1 LPINTIFKL
10 FQSLF
15 ALGNIVVFSAAKSP
29 FIIVYSILKKEITS
43 YLSSLVAYVTI
54 GVFLLVL
61 GLFLWVFPD
70 SSILDYG
77 YASLDSLFS
86 TAPYLFMFLIPAITM
101 RSLAEEHKEGTF
113 ELLLTRPLT
122 DWQIILGKFFAC
134 VLLVL
139 FALIPTLVYY
149 YSVYALGTPQGNI
162 DTGAVIGSY
171 IGLFLLGAGFVAI
184 GLFASSISKNQI
196 IAFTIAVFVSFFVYS
211 GFDSLSTLLS
221 LQNLGLQHLGIT
233 EHYQSVSRGVL
244 DTRDLGYFV
253 CLSGLF
259 IWFTLFVIKIQRQRS
274 ANQKGMLTGLAVII
288 LVGLISSFAFTRF
301 DFTKEKRFT
310 ISKISRSILD
320 SLPKNVKVTVYLQG
334 DNFPAAFKRLQGATR
349 DMLNDLQAYSHGKL
363 QFDFTDPLKGLSSDQ
378 QQQAIQDLGEKGI
391 EPTNLS
397 EKTDNGLTQKLIIP
411 YAMVSSD
418 GKQIAVKLLLNR
430 IGLSPDEQLN
440 NSIQNLEYAFSS
452 AIKKVTTGGKPE
464 IGFTE
469 GHNELSDAQLND
481 GMKSLSD
488 GYAVGRVDL
497 KTIPFAELVK
507 VKLLVIP
514 KPDKPF
520 TELEK
525 FKLDQYAMRGG
536 RLLWTIDQV
545 SAELDSLRGHGGDQL
560 AFNKQLN
567 LDDIL
572 FVYGVRI
579 NYDLVADMNCSQIP
593 VATGNVGGQAQI
605 QNVPWLFYPVLI
617 PTSKNPIVKN
627 LDGIHTEFIST
638 IDTIGIKDVDKTI
651 LLTSSPYNKKF
662 SAPYQ
667 LSLQML
673 EQEPDPKTFV
683 NPPKTVGV
691 LLEGKFKSDFL
702 NRPQPEGLTE
712 KIESISESKP
722 TKMIVIGDGD
732 VFKNQVG
739 NDGSAY
745 PLGYDHFTRQSFG
758 NKNLLLNIAD
768 YMTDDSGLIGL
779 RTKEIQIRLLD
790 RARIRSEKVYWQVIN
805 NVIPL
810 AFVLIFAIF
819 QHYIRKRKYA
829 H

>member
-1 LPINTIFKL
+1 M
-10 FQSLF
+10 
-15 ALGNIVVFSAAKSP
+15 
-29 FIIVYSILKKEITS
+29 YSILKKEITS

-77 YASLDSLFS
+77 YAGLDSLFN

-101 RSLAEEHKEGTF
+101 RSLAEERKEGTF
-113 ELLLTRPLT
+113 ELLFTRPLT
-122 DWQIILGKFFAC
+122 DWQIVLGKFFAC

-149 YSVYALGTPQGNI
+149 YSVWVLGNPQGNI

-171 IGLFLLGAGFVAI
+171 IGLFLLGAGFAAI
-184 GLFASSISKNQI
+184 GLFASSVSKNQI
-196 IAFTIAVFVSFFVYS
+196 IAFTIAVFLSFFFYS

-233 EHYQSVSRGVL
+233 EHYQSISRGVL

-253 CLSGLF
+253 CLSAVF
-259 IWFTLFVIKIQRQRS
+259 IWFTLLTIKIQRQKT
-274 ANQKGMLTGLAVII
+274 AGQKGMLGALAVII
-288 LVGLISSFAFTRF
+288 MAGIISSFAFTRF
-301 DFTKEKRFT
+301 DFTAEKRYT
-310 ISKISRSILD
+310 ISKVSRNILD
-320 SLPKNVKVTVYLQG
+320 SLPKDVKVTVYLQG

-349 DMLNDLQAYSHGKL
+349 DMLSDLKAYSHGKL
-363 QFDFTDPLKGLSSDQ
+363 QFEFIDPLKGLSNDQ
-378 QQQAIQDLGEKGI
+378 QQQTIQELEDKGV

-397 EKTDNGLTQKLIIP
+397 EKTDNGLNQKLIIP
-411 YAMVSSD
+411 YAIVASN
-418 GKQIAVKLLLNR
+418 GKEIPVKLLLNR
-430 IGLSPDEQLN
+430 IGLSYDEQLN
-440 NSIQNLEYAFSS
+440 NSIQNLEYGFSS
-452 AIKKVTTGGKPE
+452 AIKKVTKDGKPE

-469 GHNELSDAQLND
+469 GHSELTDVQLND
-481 GMKSLSD
+481 AMKSLSESFM
-488 GYAVGRVDL
+488 VGRVDL
-497 KTIPFAELVK
+497 KTISFAALQK

-525 FKLDQYAMRGG
+525 FKLDQYIMRGG
-536 RLLWTIDQV
+536 RVVWTIDQV

-567 LDDIL
+567 LDDQL
-572 FVYGVRI
+572 FVYGIRI
-579 NYDLVADMNCSQIP
+579 NYDLIADMSCTQIP

-605 QNVPWLFYPVLI
+605 QNVPWLFYPLLM
-617 PTSKNPIVKN
+617 PLSKHPLVKN
-627 LDGIHTEFIST
+627 LEGIRTEFIST
-638 IDTIGIKDVDKTI
+638 IDTIGTKGTTKTI
-651 LLTSSPYNKKF
+651 LLTTSPYNKKF
-662 SAPYQ
+662 NTPYL
-667 LSLQML
+667 LSLQSL
-673 EQEPDPKTFV
+673 EQVPDQKTFT
-683 NPPKTVGV
+683 NLPKTVGV
-691 LLEGKFKSDFL
+691 LLEGKFKSDFM
-702 NRPQPEGLTE
+702 NRPLPEGLTE
-712 KIESISESKP
+712 KVESLPESKP
-722 TKMIVIGDGD
+722 TKMIVISDGD

-739 NDGSAY
+739 TDGSPY
-745 PLGYDHFTRQSFG
+745 PLGYDHYTQQNYG

-790 RARIRSEKVYWQVIN
+790 KARIRSEKLYWQVIN

>member
-1 LPINTIFKL
+1 
-10 FQSLF
+10 
-15 ALGNIVVFSAAKSP
+15 
-29 FIIVYSILKKEITS
+29 VYSILKKEITS

-77 YASLDSLFS
+77 YAGLDSLFN

-101 RSLAEEHKEGTF
+101 RSLAEERKEGTF

-122 DWQIILGKFFAC
+122 DGQIVLGKFFAC

-149 YSVYALGTPQGNI
+149 YSVYTLGNPTGNV

-171 IGLFLLGAGFVAI
+171 IGLFLLGSGFAAI
-184 GLFASSISKNQI
+184 GLFASSVSENQI
-196 IAFTIAVFVSFFVYS
+196 IAFTIAVFLSYFFYA
-211 GFDSLSTLLS
+211 GFDSLSSLLS
-221 LQNLGLQHLGIT
+221 LQNLGLQNIGIT
-233 EHYQSVSRGVL
+233 AHYESVSRGVL

-253 CLSGLF
+253 CLSAFF
-259 IWFTLFVIKIQRQRS
+259 IWCTLLVIKLQRQKT
-274 ANQKGMLTGLAVII
+274 ADKKGLITGLAFIAAVAI
-288 LVGLISSFAFTRF
+288 ISSLAFTRF

-310 ISKISRSILD
+310 ISNISRGILD
-320 SLPKNVKVTVYLQG
+320 SLPKDVKVTVYLEG
-334 DNFPAAFKRLQGATR
+334 NSFPSAFKRLRSATK
-349 DMLNDLQAYSHGKL
+349 DMLNDLDAYSHHKL
-363 QFDFTDPLKGLSSDQ
+363 QFDFVDPLKGQASDQ
-378 QQQAIQDLGEKGI
+378 QQQTLQAMEEKGI

-411 YAMVSSD
+411 YAIVSSGD
-418 GKQIAVKLLLNR
+418 KEIPVKLLLNR
-430 IGLSPDEQLN
+430 IGLSPEEQLN
-440 NSIQNLEYAFSS
+440 NSIQNLEYAFVS
-452 AIKKVTTGGKPE
+452 AIKKVTAGGKPE

-469 GHNELSDAQLND
+469 GHNELSDVQLND
-481 GMKSLSD
+481 AMKSLSE
-488 GYAVGRVDL
+488 GFTVGRVDL
-497 KTIPFAELVK
+497 KTIPFAVLEK

-525 FKLDQYAMRGG
+525 FKLDQYIMRGG
-536 RLLWTIDQV
+536 RVLWTIDQV
-545 SAELDSLRGHGGDQL
+545 SAELDSLRGHGGEQL

-567 LDDIL
+567 LDDQL
-572 FVYGVRI
+572 FVYGIRI
-579 NYDLVADMNCSQIP
+579 NYDLIADISCSQIP

-605 QNVPWLFYPVLI
+605 QNVPWLFYPLVMPL
-617 PTSKNPIVKN
+617 SKHPIVKN

-638 IDTIGIKDVDKTI
+638 IDTLAIKGVNKTV
-651 LLTSSPYNKKF
+651 LLSSSPYNKKF
-662 SAPYQ
+662 NTPYL

-673 EQEPDPKTFV
+673 EQEPQPKDFQSSTKPV
-683 NPPKTVGV
+683 AV

-702 NRPQPEGLTE
+702 NRPMPEGLTE
-712 KIESISESKP
+712 KVESLTESKP
-722 TKMIVIGDGD
+722 TKMIVISDGD

-739 NDGSAY
+739 SDGSPF
-745 PLGYDHFTRQSFG
+745 PLGYDHYTQQSFG

-779 RTKEIQIRLLD
+779 RTKEIQLRLLD
-790 RARIRSEKVYWQVIN
+790 RARIRSEKLYWQVIN

-819 QHYIRKRKYA
+819 QHYIRRRKYA